1 MISTHVKE
9 DLDNLS
15 DVIYHFDA
23 GTVTKEK

>member
-1 MISTHVKE
+1 MISTHIKE